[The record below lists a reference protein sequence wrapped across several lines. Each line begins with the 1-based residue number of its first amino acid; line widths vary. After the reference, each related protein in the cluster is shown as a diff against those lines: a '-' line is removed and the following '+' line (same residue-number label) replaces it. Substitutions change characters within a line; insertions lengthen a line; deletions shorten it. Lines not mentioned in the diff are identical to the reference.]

1 MLRLR
6 GVRAGYG
13 DLDVLTGIDLDV
25 EAQQAVAVIG
35 PNGAGKTTTLRVAC
49 GLLPA
54 KSGTVEYD
62 GRPLQ
67 SVEGTVNAGLCHIP
81 EGRGVFKGLTVRQNL
96 RLFAPSGDEGFA
108 DRAISAFPQLGQR
121 LEQRAGTLS
130 GGEQQMLALTRAF
143 GREVRCLLIDE
154 ASLGLAPLIVDE
166 IYAAIAALRA
176 SGVSLVLVEQYIER
190 AFALADVVYVLQ
202 RGEVQ
207 LRAAADDVT
216 VEQITDEY
224 LGPSDHQA

>member
-1 MLRLR
+1 MLRLS

-13 DLDVLTGIDLDV
+13 DLDVLAGIDLDV
-25 EAQQAVAVIG
+25 ESDQAVAIIG

-54 KSGTVEYD
+54 KAGTVEYD
-62 GRPLQ
+62 GRPVR
-67 SVEGTVNAGLCHIP
+67 SVEGAVNAGLCHIP
-81 EGRGVFKGLTVRQNL
+81 EGRGVFKGLTVHQNL
-96 RLFAPSGDEGFA
+96 RLFAPSGDDLFA
-108 DRAISAFPQLGQR
+108 DRAISAFPPLGRR

-143 GREVRCLLIDE
+143 GSEVRCLLIDE

-176 SGVSLVLVEQYIER
+176 SGVSLVLVEQYVER
-190 AFALADVVYVLQ
+190 ALALADVIYVLQ
-202 RGEVQ
+202 RGEVR
-207 LRAAADDVT
+207 LRAGADEVT

-224 LGPSDHQA
+224 LGRSA

>member
-6 GVRAGYG
+6 GVRARYG

-25 EAQQAVAVIG
+25 EAEQAVAVIG

-54 KSGTVEYD
+54 KAGTVEYE

-67 SVEGTVNAGLCHIP
+67 SVEGTANAGLCHIP

-96 RLFAPSGDEGFA
+96 SLFAPSSDDGFA
-108 DRAISAFPQLGQR
+108 DRAISAFPPLGRHLDQP
-121 LEQRAGTLS
+121 AGRLS

-143 GREVRCLLIDE
+143 GCEVRCLLLDE

-166 IYAAIAALRA
+166 IYVAIASLRS
-176 SGVSLVLVEQYIER
+176 SGVSLLLVEQYIER
-190 AFALADVVYVLQ
+190 ALALADVVYVLQ
-202 RGEVQ
+202 RGEVR
-207 LRAAADDVT
+207 LRAATGDVSAQ
-216 VEQITDEY
+216 QITDEY
-224 LGPSDHQA
+224 LGRSA

>member
-25 EAQQAVAVIG
+25 DDRQAIAVIG

-49 GLLPA
+49 GLLET

-67 SVEGTVNAGLCHIP
+67 SVESTVNAGLCHIP

-96 RLFAPSGDEGFA
+96 RLFAPSGDDAFA
-108 DRAISAFPQLGQR
+108 ERAMAAFPRVGER

-154 ASLGLAPLIVDE
+154 ASLGLAPIIVDE
-166 IYAAIAALRA
+166 IYAAIADLRA
-176 SGVSLVLVEQYIER
+176 SGVALVLVEQYVER
-190 AFALADVVYVLQ
+190 ALALADVVYVLQ
-202 RGEVQ
+202 RGQVR
-207 LRAAADDVT
+207 LRVATDEVT
-216 VEQITDEY
+216 VEQITEEY
-224 LGPSDHQA
+224 LGRSA

>member
-1 MLRLR
+1 MMLRLR

-13 DLDVLTGIDLDV
+13 DLDVLRGIELDV
-25 EAQQAVAVIG
+25 EAHQAVAVIG
-35 PNGAGKTTTLRVAC
+35 PNGAGKTTMLRVAC
-49 GLLPA
+49 GLLPTKA
-54 KSGTVEYD
+54 GTVEYD
-62 GRPLQ
+62 DRPLQ
-67 SVEGTVNAGLCHIP
+67 SIEGAVNAGLCHIP

-96 RLFAPSGDEGFA
+96 RLFASSGDHVFS
-108 DRAISAFPQLGQR
+108 DRAISAFPKLGQR

-143 GREVRCLLIDE
+143 GSEVRCLLIDE

-166 IYAAIAALRA
+166 IYAAIAALRT

-190 AFALADVVYVLQ
+190 ALALADVVYVLQ
-202 RGEVQ
+202 RGEVR

-224 LGPSDHQA
+224 LGRSA

>member
-25 EAQQAVAVIG
+25 EADQAVAVIG

-49 GLLPA
+49 GLLPTKA
-54 KSGTVEYD
+54 GTVEYD
-62 GRPLQ
+62 GRPVR
-67 SVEGTVNAGLCHIP
+67 SVEGAVNTGLCHIP

-96 RLFAPSGDEGFA
+96 QLFAPSRDDMFSA
-108 DRAISAFPQLGQR
+108 RAISAFPQLGQH

-143 GREVRCLLIDE
+143 GSEVRCLLIDE

-176 SGVSLVLVEQYIER
+176 SGVSLVLVEQYVER
-190 AFALADVVYVLQ
+190 ALALADVVYVLQ
-202 RGEVQ
+202 RGEVR
-207 LRAAADDVT
+207 LRAGADEVT

-224 LGPSDHQA
+224 LGRSA